1 MNEVLTAQ
9 PRMFMSGN
17 DAVSYGVRLCRPEV
31 IAAYPITPQTSAVE
45 KLAEFIE
52 NRELDCQFINVES
65 EHSAMAACL
74 GAALMGCR
82 TFTASSS
89 QGLLYMCEMLH
100 YVSGSRFPIV
110 MMNANRTVAA
120 PWNIFGDHRD
130 SLAMRDTGWMQI
142 YVENAQ
148 EALDT
153 IIQAYRIAE
162 DPAVWTP
169 AMVCLD
175 GYVLTHT
182 YEVVHMPSAAAID
195 AFLPPYAPGEN
206 VLDLAKPKS
215 LCISVS
221 PEWQTE
227 FRFQQYEAMERAK
240 VVIKKVDG
248 EFAAAFGREYGGMTE
263 EYRCQDAEY
272 VLVAMGTVAGT
283 TRMVVDKLRAEGVK
297 AGLLKIRFFRPFP
310 KEQVAALGAR
320 VKGLGVIDRDISFGY
335 EGALYS
341 EVKAAL
347 NGSGCA
353 GPRTLNFVAG
363 LSGRDIT
370 KENIATMYRKLIN
383 LTEGQAEKEIQ
394 FAGLRWEQ
402 W

>member
-1 MNEVLTAQ
+1 MNNDLAAQ

-17 DAVSYGVRLCRPEV
+17 DAVSYGVKLCRPEV

-52 NRELDCQFINVES
+52 NREMDCQFINVES

-82 TFTASSS
+82 AFTASSS

-100 YVSGSRFPIV
+100 YVSGSRLPIV
-110 MMNANRTVAA
+110 MMNANRTLAA

-130 SLAMRDTGWMQI
+130 SLAMRDAGWLQA

-153 IIQAYRIAE
+153 IIQAFRIAE
-162 DPAVWTP
+162 DPAVRTP

-182 YEVVHMPSAAAID
+182 YEVVNMPAAAAVD
-195 AFLPPYAPGEN
+195 AFLPAYVPGEN
-206 VLDLAKPKS
+206 VLDLAAPKS

-227 FRFQQYEAMERAK
+227 FRYQQYEAMQRAK
-240 VVIKKVDG
+240 GVIAKVDG
-248 EFAAAFGREYGGMTE
+248 EFAAAFGRRYGGMVE
-263 EYRCQDAEY
+263 EYRCEDADY

-283 TRMVVDKLRAEGVK
+283 TRLVVDKLRAAGVK

-320 VKGLGVIDRDISFGY
+320 VKGLGVIDRDVSFGY

-347 NGSGCA
+347 TGSGCA
-353 GPRTLNFVAG
+353 GPRTLNFIAG

-370 KENIATMYRKLIN
+370 KENIETMYRKIID
-383 LTEGQAEKEIQ
+383 LTEGQAEEEIQ